1 MKNHQVRRV
10 WRTHVPTV
18 MAVAL
23 FVVVG
28 ILVGSPSLAQATVMP
43 TLTVSKV
50 AGSVGTVVT
59 VTYGPANNGCG
70 GAVFEPAAGF
80 SSGSASLGYLG
91 AYNSNGSSGSQDFVI
106 PRVLGDPSAHTNAPV
121 FPGSYQFV
129 LTCDT
134 SNEPATAFSVSVPF
148 TVTAGLPP
156 QFVGIASTRDGR
168 GYWLAQAGGGVF
180 SYGDAAFHGSLPG
193 DGIVPTDQVTGIAAT
208 PDGKGYWLVSADGG
222 VFAFG
227 DAGFYGSL
235 VSTFN
240 NLPIVGMAATPD
252 GKGYW
257 LVASDESV
265 FPFGDAK
272 AYVSPGPYVQPNQP
286 VVGIAATAD
295 GLGYWEVASDG
306 GIFSYG
312 DARFHGSLGGQP
324 IVGMSA
330 DPLTG
335 GYWEVAA
342 DGGIFAFDAPF
353 IGSTGNTRLNQP
365 VTGMAGT
372 ITRPGYSLVAADGGV
387 FSFGGAQFCGS
398 AA

>member
-1 MKNHQVRRV
+1 
-10 WRTHVPTV
+10 
-18 MAVAL
+18 MAVAIS
-23 FVVVG
+23 VVVG
-28 ILVGSPSLAQATVMP
+28 IVVGTPSLARATVMP
-43 TLTVSKV
+43 TMTVSKV
-50 AGSVGTVVT
+50 SGPVGTVVT

-70 GAVFEPAAGF
+70 EAEFEPAAGW

-91 AYNSNGSSGSQDFVI
+91 GYNSNGSSGSETVVI
-106 PRVLGDPSAHTNAPV
+106 PRVLGNVSPHTNAPV
-121 FPGSYQFV
+121 VPGSYQFV
-129 LTCDT
+129 LVCDT
-134 SNEPATAFSVSVPF
+134 SNDPATAFSVSVPF
-148 TVTAGLPP
+148 TVTSGFPP
-156 QFVGIASTRDGR
+156 QFVGIASTKDGK

-180 SYGDAAFHGSLPG
+180 SYGDAAFYGSLPG
-193 DGIVPTDQVTGIAAT
+193 DGIVPNDQVTGIAAT

-227 DAGFYGSL
+227 DAGFYGS
-235 VSTFN
+235 VVPTFN
-240 NLPIVGMAATPD
+240 NMPIVGMASTPD

-257 LVASDESV
+257 VVASDDSL

-272 AYVSPGPYVQPNQP
+272 AYISPGPHGQLNQP
-286 VVGIAATAD
+286 VVGTAATAE
-295 GLGYWEVASDG
+295 GQGSWEVASDG

-312 DARFHGSLGGQP
+312 NARFHGSLGGQSLNQP

-353 IGSTGNTRLNQP
+353 IGSTGNTHLNQP
-365 VTGMAGT
+365 ITGMAGT
-372 ITRPGYSLVAADGGV
+372 PSGLGYRLVAADGGV
-387 FSFGGAQFCGS
+387 FSFGDAKFYGS